1 MGPVYVESVVRH
13 YPNHAVFSPADAST
27 ASLFAKREGPLPPG
41 RVLKPGRCY
50 HLVRKA
56 QGKGGVTGGAEC
68 AHADEGGTAGRKPPR
83 DLRKTPSANGRN
95 ERNLSPPS
103 AHPHSAVP
111 PLVHVPARSPPRVTI
126 FVRPRHRVNHST
138 SALPDVSPDA
148 SPPHARISAAAPA
161 PFATGAHSPAH
172 ADGGASRRRAGET
185 GGMAPNGK
193 TGQSHAREAL
203 RAGLV
208 ASPARLMVPALR
220 RSRRGMHRPCKS
232 LSGSPEEI
240 GGLAEEAWGGDED
253 GGKAGDGRWRSA
265 HVTPL
270 GSAHATPHVSPYGS
284 AHVSPLRGALPIS
297 YSKAPAP
304 LCESALRPRTPGGEW
319 GREKGAAAQAGAWAG
334 AGAGAGS
341 SPLTRSHGRRHSSGG
356 GVGGV
361 AALDAVEALIGAQ
374 RVLGMAEADRGRGNG
389 EEGGGEMRGEGKG
402 EQGWAEALVERMR
415 QLSPLRGRSPL
426 WGRSPKGG
434 RSPTSQRVHAADSSN
449 SMGSSGNMGGMSGV
463 GSMGGMGV
471 GAEGQRSPD
480 LARPP
485 SAVPRRSSF
494 SPPRMAPGSSFSP
507 PCMAFDQGEHAWQQ
521 HPEPRPPML
530 HPPTPVLFLTR
541 PAHSSSPPP
550 SQRCTASATPSQHS
564 PPHAATPSHS
574 SAPHGDAHG
583 CHHGASMTPCPVSPR
598 TVNDEEGRGAT
609 TGQYRSP
616 PHGDAHGRYHGASM
630 SPCSVSP
637 RSVSPCP
644 VSDEEGRGEMDTE
657 MWCDGD
663 GREWVRHGE
672 QGQQGQQQGQ
682 QEQQRKQLQ
691 QGQHRGREEARSE
704 VKCKA
709 RDKGNEGD
717 KLKQGSGS
725 EGRGRE
731 RSPLRR
737 LLHAISLDS
746 KGSEADNPKE
756 DGSGHGQEG
765 RGQDRSPMRRLL
777 HAISLDAP
785 SRPGRPR
792 RAVDDSMVGS
802 SSGKAVHGTPGGAA
816 AEDVEWQAAVAAFRR
831 RVEVLNGECLFNWS
845 TVTAGKEERRAVMW
859 KPDLPDV
866 QEASDAGSF
875 AAPITRHK
883 RTLSAHI
890 TSWLS

>member
-1 MGPVYVESVVRH
+1 MALKDKVVLKMGDTIVDVLMGPVYVESLVRH
-13 YPNHAVFSPADAST
+13 YPNHAVFSPADASS

-103 AHPHSAVP
+103 AHPQSAVP

-126 FVRPRHRVNHST
+126 FVKPRHRVNHST

-148 SPPHARISAAAPA
+148 SPPHARTSAAAAPA
-161 PFATGAHSPAH
+161 PFATGVHSPAH

-185 GGMAPNGK
+185 GGMALNGK
-193 TGQSHAREAL
+193 TGESHAAQG
-203 RAGLV
+203 AGLAV
-208 ASPARLMVPALR
+208 SPGRLMVPALR

-240 GGLAEEAWGGDED
+240 RGLAEEAWGGDDD

-270 GSAHATPHVSPYGS
+270 GSAHATPHGSPYGS
-284 AHVSPLRGALPIS
+284 AHASPLRGSLPAS
-297 YSKAPAP
+297 CSKAAAP
-304 LCESALRPRTPGGEW
+304 PCASALRPRTAGGE
-319 GREKGAAAQAGAWAG
+319 
-334 AGAGAGS
+334 
-341 SPLTRSHGRRHSSGG
+341 
-356 GVGGV
+356 
-361 AALDAVEALIGAQ
+361 
-374 RVLGMAEADRGRGNG
+374 RGQG
-389 EEGGGEMRGEGKG
+389 EEGGGEEEEGGEMRGDGKAGDKG

-415 QLSPLRGRSPL
+415 QLSPLRGRSSL
-426 WGRSPKGG
+426 RGRSLQRGCSPVGG
-434 RSPTSQRVHAADSSN
+434 R
-449 SMGSSGNMGGMSGV
+449 
-463 GSMGGMGV
+463 
-471 GAEGQRSPD
+471 AEGQRSPD

-485 SAVPRRSSF
+485 CAVPRGSSF
-494 SPPRMAPGSSFSP
+494 SPPRMA
-507 PCMAFDQGEHAWQQ
+507 FDNGEHASQY
-521 HPEPRPPML
+521 PEPRPPML

-541 PAHSSSPPP
+541 PAHSSPPP
-550 SQRCTASATPSQHS
+550 SQRCAASATPSQHS
-564 PPHAATPSHS
+564 PLYVAAPSH
-574 SAPHGDAHG
+574 
-583 CHHGASMTPCPVSPR
+583 
-598 TVNDEEGRGAT
+598 
-609 TGQYRSP
+609 RSP
-616 PHGDAHGRYHGASM
+616 PHDDTHGRYQGASM
-630 SPCSVSP
+630 SPRP
-637 RSVSPCP
+637 ASPCP
-644 VSDEEGRGEMDTE
+644 VSDGEGRGEIITEMDTEMDTE
-657 MWCDGD
+657 MWHDGA
-663 GREWVRHGE
+663 GNEWTRQGQQGQQGP
-672 QGQQGQQQGQ
+672 QGQQGQQQGG
-682 QEQQRKQLQ
+682 R
-691 QGQHRGREEARSE
+691 REEARSE
-704 VKCKA
+704 LKRKA
-709 RDKGNEGD
+709 RDKRSEGD
-717 KLKQGSGS
+717 RAKQGSRGREDSGS

-737 LLHAISLDS
+737 LLHALSLDAT
-746 KGSEADNPKE
+746 GSEGDNPKH
-756 DGSGHGQEG
+756 GSDSEGRGQEG
-765 RGQDRSPMRRLL
+765 RGQDRSPLRRLL

-785 SRPGRPR
+785 SRPARAR
-792 RAVDDSMVGS
+792 RAVDDSLVGRS
-802 SSGKAVHGTPGGAA
+802 SKGKSAHGTQGVAAATTAGAAGTAAA
-816 AEDVEWQAAVAAFRR
+816 AEEDIEWQAAVQAFRR

-883 RTLSAHI
+883 RTLSAQI